1 MNKTILLITL
11 VFIVS
16 CSNSTDDVD
25 VQTIVIKGGEIHT
38 GMNEESFVGDIL
50 IEGDTI
56 LEVSRNSL
64 KGDIVV
70 DASNK
75 IITPGVIAP
84 DTQIG
89 ILEIGAISET
99 RDGGS
104 DIYSM
109 GFSVYDAINPNST
122 LIPWN
127 RSNGVTSA
135 ITLPDFNWDPL
146 SGMASFLLLDS
157 SLKVNGI
164 PDVALT
170 GEIGALSS
178 GSRAESLILLRDL
191 LEFAS
196 TLDEND
202 ISSQR
207 NISEAIWGYKI
218 GYSMDLQPRDVI
230 ALYNLLNNNLP
241 LIIKTNRASDILK
254 LIDIKKQYGLNLILM
269 SAQEAELVK
278 DDIAENNIPV
288 IINPFDNIPDSF
300 DELASNIRIAS
311 SLEEA
316 GIKVMFSESRTHN
329 YHLIRQGAG
338 NAVANGM
345 SYTGAIM
352 ALTSNVAKSFSIPD
366 RGIIKKGM
374 KADIVIW
381 DDDPLEPST
390 FPHKVFING
399 NDMDLTTRSSR
410 LTERYINKDSLPN
423 TYK

>member
-1 MNKTILLITL
+1 MIRLIYCFAL
-11 VFIVS
+11 CFIS
-16 CSNSTDDVD
+16 ISASS
-25 VQTIVIKGGEIHT
+25 QTIVIKGGEIYT
-38 GMNEESFVGDIL
+38 GLNQESFIGDIL

-56 LEVSRNSL
+56 LEVSTKPL
-64 KGDIVV
+64 KGDVVV

-99 RDGGS
+99 RDGDS

-146 SGMASFLLLDS
+146 SGMASFLLLDG
-157 SLKVNGI
+157 SLRVNGM

-191 LEFAS
+191 LEFAAI
-196 TLDEND
+196 LDEKD
-202 ISSQR
+202 MASSKK
-207 NISEAIWGYKI
+207 ISEAIEDFEI
-218 GYSMDLQPRDVI
+218 AELMDLQPRDVI
-230 ALYNLLNNNLP
+230 ALYNLLNNSLP

-254 LIDIKKQYGLNLILM
+254 LIDIKKLYGLNLVLM
-269 SAQEAELVK
+269 SAQEATLVA
-278 DDIAENNIPV
+278 DEIAENNIPV

-311 SLEEA
+311 SLEKA
-316 GIKVMFSESRTHN
+316 GIKVMFSESRTHT

-345 SYTGAIM
+345 SYIGAIM
-352 ALTSNVAKSFSIPD
+352 ALTSNVAESFNISE
-366 RGIIKKGM
+366 RGRLQQGM
-374 KADIVIW
+374 KADLVIW
-381 DDDPLEPST
+381 EGDPLEPST
-390 FPHKVFING
+390 FPSKVYING
-399 NDMDLTTRSSR
+399 NDMDLSTRSSR
-410 LTERYINKDSLPN
+410 LTERYIDKRDLPN

>member
-1 MNKTILLITL
+1 MIKIIYCLALS
-11 VFIVS
+11 FIS
-16 CSNSTDDVD
+16 ISAFS
-25 VQTIVIKGGEIHT
+25 QTIVIKGGEIYT
-38 GMNEESFVGDIL
+38 GLNQESFIGDIL

-56 LEVSRNSL
+56 LEVSTKPL
-64 KGDIVV
+64 KGDVVV

-99 RDGGS
+99 RDGDS

-109 GFSVYDAINPNST
+109 GFSVFDAINPNST

-146 SGMASFLLLDS
+146 SGMASFLLLDGS
-157 SLKVNGI
+157 IRVNGM

-196 TLDEND
+196 ILDGKD
-202 ISSQR
+202 MASSKK
-207 NISEAIWGYKI
+207 ISEAIEDFEI
-218 GYSMDLQPRDVI
+218 AELMDLQPRDVI

-254 LIDIKKQYGLNLILM
+254 LIDIKKLYGLNLILM
-269 SAQEAELVK
+269 SAQEATLVA
-278 DDIAENNIPV
+278 DEIAENNIPV

-311 SLEEA
+311 SLEKA

-345 SYTGAIM
+345 SYIGAIM
-352 ALTSNVAKSFSIPD
+352 ALTSNVAESFNILE
-366 RGIIKKGM
+366 RGRLQQGM
-374 KADIVIW
+374 KADLVIW
-381 DDDPLEPST
+381 EGDPLEPST
-390 FPHKVFING
+390 FPSKVYING
-399 NDMDLTTRSSR
+399 NDMDLSTRSSR
-410 LTERYINKDSLPN
+410 LTERYIDKRDLPN